1 MTLNLVHTDDVPPQA
16 WRNGGG
22 TTRELLCWPSTL
34 EWAFRVSVADIT
46 RDGPFSSFPGIER
59 WFAVIEG
66 AGVVLSF
73 GGKKRRVRVGDLPLQ
88 FNGGD
93 APGCRLV
100 DGSTRDLNLML
111 RGGRGVMRIA
121 EGGVAW
127 ESPFTLRALFT
138 SGPGRWVSDTESR
151 RLKANTLL
159 WSDAASPA
167 AWSFEPDE
175 PNAQAW
181 WLGFSPEGLR

>member
-1 MTLNLVHTDDVPPQA
+1 MTLNIVHADDVPPQA

-34 EWAFRVSVADIT
+34 DWALRVSVADIT

-66 AGVVLSF
+66 AGVALTF
-73 GGKKRRVRVGDLPLQ
+73 GDDERRVATDDAPLQ
-88 FNGGD
+88 FDGAA
-93 APGCRLV
+93 APGCRLL

-111 RGGRGVMRIA
+111 RGGQGVMRIA
-121 EGGVAW
+121 ENGVAW
-127 ESPFTLRALFT
+127 EAPFTLRALFT
-138 SGPGRWVSDTESR
+138 SGPGRWFGGTDER
-151 RLKANTLL
+151 RLAAHTLL
-159 WSDAASPA
+159 WSDSASPA
-167 AWSFEPDE
+167 AWSFEPDA
-175 PNAQAW
+175 PSMRAW